1 MRRIPFIYIKNNK
14 LFYICPH
21 CKNIIPRDLYKQ
33 LDWCP
38 SCDFML
44 NKTAKSIMKVY
55 EILDKEFYGYFIY
68 EYRGENKWSNIMYHL
83 ST

>member
-1 MRRIPFIYIKNNK
+1 MRRIPFIHIKNNR

-21 CKNIIPRDLYKQ
+21 CKNVIPRDLYKQ

-38 SCDFML
+38 SCDLML

-55 EILDKEFYGYFIY
+55 ETLDKEFYDYFI
-68 EYRGENKWSNIMYHL
+68 EIYRGENK
-83 ST
+83 